1 MKNHFTIKLDR
12 KYSEEEDAFDDF
24 ILIQGK
30 HFGIRV
36 FCYLDDS
43 ENQMIDIRE
52 INGHADKEEFV
63 AAGIL
68 LLIGEG
74 EILHPKDMEAPVC

>member
-24 ILIQGK
+24 VIIQGK
-30 HFGIRV
+30 HYGLRI
-36 FCYLDDS
+36 FCYLDDQGA
-43 ENQMIDIRE
+43 QMMDLRF
-52 INGHADKEEFV
+52 INGYEEKEFT
-63 AAGIL
+63 AASLL

-74 EILHPKDMEAPVC
+74 EVIYPDDMEAAVC